1 MYFEE
6 IIDGFKKNFYDNT
19 TRCIVHNANVGCG
32 NEFIAKF

>member
-19 TRCIVHNANVGCG
+19 TRCTIHGNIGCG